1 MAMQRSK
8 RELIVRRIAKEF
20 KNGEIVN
27 LGIGMPTLVANYIPE
42 SVQIIL
48 QSENG
53 FVNIGPAPQEGEEDH
68 DLINAGNQFVTILPG
83 ACFFDSATSFGII
96 RGGHVDVTVLGT
108 MEVDQ
113 EGNIA
118 NYIIPGKMVSG
129 MGGAMDL
136 VVGAKKVIIAT
147 EHCDKNG
154 KPKILRRCRLPLTAI
169 AEADMI
175 VTELAVIERTPKGLV
190 LKEIAADTTVEDVLK
205 NTEADLIV
213 ADDLKTIEV

>member
-1 MAMQRSK
+1 MES
-8 RELIVRRIAKEF
+8 REVIVRRIAREF

-27 LGIGMPTLVANYIPE
+27 LGIGMPTMVANHIPE
-42 SVQIIL
+42 GVQIIL

-53 FVNIGPAPQEGEEDH
+53 FVYTGPAPKDGVYDP
-68 DLINAGNQFVTILPG
+68 DLINAGNQFVTVLPG

-108 MEVDQ
+108 LEVDQ

-154 KPKILRRCRLPLTAI
+154 KPKILKRCRLPLTAV

-175 VTELAVIERTPKGLV
+175 VTEMAVIERTKRGLV
-190 LKEIAADTTVEDVLK
+190 LKELYPGVTVEDVIRNSEAELIIAEDL
-205 NTEADLIV
+205 TEMSF
-213 ADDLKTIEV
+213 

>member
-1 MAMQRSK
+1 MES
-8 RELIVRRIAKEF
+8 REVIVRRIAKEL
-20 KNGEIVN
+20 KDGEIVN
-27 LGIGMPTLVANYIPE
+27 LGIGMPTMVANYIPE
-42 SVQIIL
+42 GVQIIL

-53 FVNIGPAPQEGEEDH
+53 FVYTGPAPKDGVYDP
-68 DLINAGNQFVTILPG
+68 DLINAGNQFVTVLPG

-108 MEVDQ
+108 LEVDQ

-154 KPKILRRCRLPLTAI
+154 KPKILKRCRLPLTAV

-175 VTELAVIERTPKGLV
+175 VTQMAVIERTGRGLV
-190 LKEIAADTTVEDVLK
+190 LKELYPGVTVDDVIR
-205 NTEADLIV
+205 NTEAELIISE
-213 ADDLKTIEV
+213 DLKEMSL

>member
-1 MAMQRSK
+1 MQIDK
-8 RELIVRRIAKEF
+8 REIIVRRIAKEL
-20 KNGEIVN
+20 KDGEIVN
-27 LGIGMPTLVANYIPE
+27 LGIGMPTMVANYIPE
-42 SVQIIL
+42 GVQIIL

-53 FVNIGPAPQEGEEDH
+53 FLNIGPAPKEGEHDP
-68 DLINAGNQFVTILPG
+68 DLINAGNQFVTVLPG

-108 MEVDQ
+108 LEVDQ

-118 NYIIPGKMVSG
+118 NYIIPGKLVPG

-154 KPKILRRCRLPLTAI
+154 KPKIVKKCRLPLTAV

-175 VTELAVIERTPKGLV
+175 VTEMCVIERNDKGLV
-190 LKEIAADTTVEDVLK
+190 LKEIAPGVTVEDVLT
-205 NTEADLIV
+205 NTEADLIIPDKLDV
-213 ADDLKTIEV
+213 MEA

>member
-1 MAMQRSK
+1 MDS
-8 RELIVRRIAKEF
+8 REMIVRRIAKEF
-20 KNGEIVN
+20 KDGEIVN

-42 SVQIIL
+42 KVQIIL

-53 FVNIGPAPQEGEEDH
+53 FLYLGPAPKDGVYDT
-68 DLINAGNQFVTILPG
+68 DLVNAGNQFVTVLPG

-108 MEVDQ
+108 LEVDQ

-147 EHCDKNG
+147 EHCDKKGN
-154 KPKILRRCRLPLTAI
+154 PKILKKCRLPLTAV

-175 VTELAVIERTPKGLV
+175 VTEMAVIERTRRGLV
-190 LKEIAADTTVEDVLK
+190 LKELSPGITVDDVIR
-205 NTEADLIV
+205 NTEAELTISEN
-213 ADDLKTIEV
+213 LKEVSL